1 MKMFWYNFY
10 YGHKALLVD
19 WVLES
24 HPFLF
29 IIKEKIMS
37 NYTSLLCR
45 PQRLFPISS
54 SLFVYSKEH
63 NIILSLSNIFL
74 KLSGIQW
81 YRGHELLKKAFIYF
95 KCSLTF
101 QGWSVKRLLILWM
114 SSGVL
119 HQSHLY
125 QNLKKYSKVNHLNY
139 FILMN
144 S

>member
-1 MKMFWYNFY
+1 MKMFWHNFY

-19 WVLES
+19 WVLKS

-74 KLSGIQW
+74 KLSGIQR
-81 YRGHELLKKAFIYF
+81 YRGHELLKKAFIILNVLKILRSSRLISKKIIDSLNEFWCFAPIPFVPESEEVF
-95 KCSLTF
+95 K
-101 QGWSVKRLLILWM
+101 GE
-114 SSGVL
+114 SS
-119 HQSHLY
+119 
-125 QNLKKYSKVNHLNY
+125 
-139 FILMN
+139 
-144 S
+144 